1 MLALWWYPLL
11 FVTGL
16 IAGLVDAI
24 AGGGGLLTIPVLLGT
39 GLSPGEVLG
48 TNKLQASFGSATATW
63 HYARGGVVDFR
74 AGRLGVACTLVGA
87 ALGAWAVTRLPREVL
102 AALIP
107 FLLAAILGYLLVHP
121 RTGGEPHPPR
131 LPAPVFF
138 TAAGLGLGFYD
149 GFFGPGTGSF
159 WTAGILFALGWPLLP
174 ATGATKLM
182 NFTSNVVSLAVFLAG
197 GHVRFVAGFTMA
209 AGQMVGA
216 RLGARL
222 ALRKGAAVIRPVFLA
237 IVGLTV
243 LKLLLDLVRR

>member
-1 MLALWWYPLL
+1 
-11 FVTGL
+11 
-16 IAGLVDAI
+16 
-24 AGGGGLLTIPVLLGT
+24 
-39 GLSPGEVLG
+39 
-48 TNKLQASFGSATATW
+48 
-63 HYARGGVVDFR
+63 
-74 AGRLGVACTLVGA
+74 
-87 ALGAWAVTRLPREVL
+87 VL

-159 WTAGILFALGWPLLP
+159 WTAGLLFALGWPLLP

-243 LKLLLDLVRR
+243 LKLLLDLARR